1 MGIGI
6 GKGASSFQANKTLV
20 TVLYPDSSEGVCL
33 LFELSHWTMNK
44 IPELQ
49 SSLEQAVLG

>member
-20 TVLYPDSSEGVCL
+20 IVPYPDSSEGVCL
-33 LFELSHWTMNK
+33 LFAL
-44 IPELQ
+44 
-49 SSLEQAVLG
+49 